1 MADAEGDLNMKL
13 IIIIGI
19 NIFSVDF
26 SPSAYG
32 EEKEV
37 VTLVNH
43 LLGDKLQDGIAGAKQ
58 KKNTL
63 NMCWKRN
70 SLLRSCG

>member
-43 LLGDKLQDGIAGAKQ
+43 LLGDKLQDGIAGAKL
-58 KKNTL
+58 KKTH
-63 NMCWKRN
+63 
-70 SLLRSCG
+70 